1 MAHQPFNLKN
11 VLLWAAIA
19 LGGFTFQAWAAAMF
33 FAVFKSLANIAS
45 SSLR

>member
-19 LGGFTFQAWAAAMF
+19 LGGFTFQACSNDDDNTT
-33 FAVFKSLANIAS
+33 VDGQNPTIS
-45 SSLR
+45 